1 MSRFQL
7 ERRFKMFDF
16 GYILMIG
23 TVLGKLFVAAIL
35 GGIIG
40 WERHK
45 RGRPAGLRTHL
56 LVCIG
61 VTLMMLVSEHIFLK
75 YQGYGHNSVL
85 RIDPARIAAQVVT
98 GIGFLGAGTI
108 MRSRT
113 SIRGLTTAA
122 SLWVVAGIGLAVGS
136 GFILP
141 AIFTTVIAMAILT
154 LNSLVE
160 KKMKRNKYRTIKMLI
175 TGQGH
180 LLDEITQILEK
191 NSVKLKNYKFKR
203 NIQKNEIEYDLDVQ
217 YNDEKTLL
225 FSTNDITKTFKD
237 IKSFSL
243 E

>member
-1 MSRFQL
+1 MH
-7 ERRFKMFDF
+7 DF
-16 GYILMIG
+16 SYILMLG
-23 TVLGKLFVAAIL
+23 TVLGKLFIAAIL
-35 GGIIG
+35 GGVIG
-40 WERHK
+40 WERHR

-61 VTLMMLVSEHIFLK
+61 VTLMMLVSEHIFVQ
-75 YQGYGHNSVL
+75 YESHGHNSIL
-85 RIDPARIAAQVVT
+85 RVDPARIAAQVVT

-108 MRSRT
+108 MRSKA

-141 AIFTTVIAMAILT
+141 AIFTTIIAIAILT

-160 KKMKRNKYRTIKMLI
+160 KKMKRNRYRSIKMLI
-175 TGQGH
+175 AGQGH
-180 LLDEITQILEK
+180 FLDEINQILK
-191 NSVKLKNYKFKR
+191 KHSVKLKNYKFNK
-203 NIQKNEIEYDLDVQ
+203 NIEKDEIEYDLDVM
-217 YNDEKTLL
+217 YRDEKALL
-225 FSTNDITKTFKD
+225 FASNDVTKTIKD

>member
-1 MSRFQL
+1 
-7 ERRFKMFDF
+7 MFDYS
-16 GYILMIG
+16 GILMLG
-23 TVLGKLFVAAIL
+23 TVLGKLFTAAIL

-40 WERHK
+40 WERHR

-61 VTLMMLVSEHIFLK
+61 VTLMMLVSEHIFVQ
-75 YQGYGHNSVL
+75 YQSHGHNSIL
-85 RIDPARIAAQVVT
+85 RVDPARIAAQVVT

-108 MRSRT
+108 MRSRA

-136 GFILP
+136 VFILP
-141 AIFTTVIAMAILT
+141 AIFTTAIGIMILT

-160 KKMKRNKYRTIKMLI
+160 KKMKRNKYRTMKMLI
-175 TGQGH
+175 PGQEH
-180 LLDEITQILEK
+180 FLDDISQILE
-191 NSVKLKNYKFKR
+191 NHSVKLKNYKFKK
-203 NIQKNEIEYDLDVQ
+203 NIQKNEIEYDLDIQ
-217 YNDEKTLL
+217 YQDEKMLL
-225 FSTNDITKTFKD
+225 FASNDVTKTIKD

>member
-1 MSRFQL
+1 MH
-7 ERRFKMFDF
+7 DF
-16 GYILMIG
+16 SYILMLG
-23 TVLGKLFVAAIL
+23 TVLGKLFIAAIL

-40 WERHK
+40 WERHR

-61 VTLMMLVSEHIFLK
+61 VTLMMLVSEHIFVQ
-75 YQGYGHNSVL
+75 YQSHGHNSIL
-85 RIDPARIAAQVVT
+85 RVDPARIAAQVVT

-108 MRSRT
+108 MRSKA

-141 AIFTTVIAMAILT
+141 AILTTVIAIAILT

-160 KKMKRNKYRTIKMLI
+160 KKMKRNRYRTIRMSI
-175 TGQGH
+175 TSQEH
-180 LLDEITQILEK
+180 FLDDISQILEK
-191 NSVKLKNYKFKR
+191 HSVKLKNYKFKK
-203 NIQKNEIEYDLDVQ
+203 NIEKDEIEYDLDVM
-217 YNDEKTLL
+217 YRDEKKLL
-225 FSTNDITKTFKD
+225 FASNDVTKTIKD
-237 IKSFSL
+237 VKSFSL

>member
-1 MSRFQL
+1 
-7 ERRFKMFDF
+7 MFDF
-16 GYILMIG
+16 AYILMIG
-23 TVLGKLFVAAIL
+23 SVLGKLFIAAIL

-75 YQGYGHNSVL
+75 YQGYGHDSVL

-108 MRSRT
+108 MRSRA

-175 TGQGH
+175 TGEGH
-180 LLDEITQILEK
+180 FLDEITQILER

-225 FSTNDITKTFKD
+225 FTTNDITKTFKE

>member
-1 MSRFQL
+1 MH
-7 ERRFKMFDF
+7 DF
-16 GYILMIG
+16 SYILMLG

-35 GGIIG
+35 GGVIG
-40 WERHK
+40 WERHR

-61 VTLMMLVSEHIFLK
+61 VTLMMLVSEHIFVQ
-75 YQGYGHNSVL
+75 YQSHGHNSIL
-85 RIDPARIAAQVVT
+85 RVDPARIAAQVVT

-108 MRSRT
+108 MRSKA

-141 AIFTTVIAMAILT
+141 AIFTTVIAIAILT
-154 LNSLVE
+154 LNSFVE
-160 KKMKRNKYRTIKMLI
+160 KTMKRSKYRTIKMLI
-175 TGQGH
+175 AGQGH
-180 LLDEITQILEK
+180 FLDEITQILK
-191 NSVKLKNYKFKR
+191 THSVKLKNYKFKN
-203 NIQKNEIEYDLDVQ
+203 NIQDNEIEYDLDVM
-217 YNDEKTLL
+217 YRDEKTLL
-225 FSTNDITKTFKD
+225 LASNDVTKAIKD

>member
-1 MSRFQL
+1 
-7 ERRFKMFDF
+7 MFDF
-16 GYILMIG
+16 SGVLMIG
-23 TVLGKLFVAAIL
+23 TVLGKLFIAAIL

>member
-1 MSRFQL
+1 ML
-7 ERRFKMFDF
+7 
-16 GYILMIG
+16 G

-40 WERHK
+40 WERER

-75 YQGYGHNSVL
+75 YQGYKNDSIL

-108 MRSRT
+108 MRSRA

-141 AIFTTVIAMAILT
+141 AIFTTAIAIAILI
-154 LNSLVE
+154 LNALVE
-160 KKMKRNKYRTIKMLI
+160 KKLKRNKYRTIKMLI
-175 TGQGH
+175 TGQEH
-180 LLDEITQILEK
+180 FLDDITQVLEK
-191 NSVKLKNYKFKR
+191 NSVKLQNYKFKK
-203 NIQKNEIEYDLDVQ
+203 NIHKNEIEYDLDVK

-225 FSTNDITKTFKD
+225 FASNDITKTFKG

>member
-1 MSRFQL
+1 MY
-7 ERRFKMFDF
+7 DF
-16 GYILMIG
+16 GGILMLG
-23 TVLGKLFVAAIL
+23 TVLGKLFIAAIL

-40 WERHK
+40 YERHM

-61 VTLMMLVSEHIFLK
+61 VTLMMLVSEHIFVQ
-75 YQGYGHNSVL
+75 YQGHGHDSIL

-108 MRSRT
+108 IRSRG

-141 AIFTTVIAMAILT
+141 AIFTTVLTIAILI
-154 LNSLVE
+154 LNALVE
-160 KKMKRNKYRTIKMLI
+160 KKLKRNKYKSMKMLI

-180 LLDEITQILEK
+180 FLDDITQILER
-191 NSVKLKNYKFKR
+191 NSVKLQNYKFKR
-203 NIQKNEIEYDLDVQ
+203 NIQKNEIEYNLDVK
-217 YNDEKTLL
+217 YLDEKTLL
-225 FSTNDITKTFKD
+225 FASNDVTNTIKD

>member
-1 MSRFQL
+1 ML
-7 ERRFKMFDF
+7 
-16 GYILMIG
+16 G
-23 TVLGKLFVAAIL
+23 TVLGKLFIAAIL
-35 GGIIG
+35 GGVIG
-40 WERHK
+40 WERHR

-61 VTLMMLVSEHIFLK
+61 VTLMMLVSEHIFVQ
-75 YQGYGHNSVL
+75 YQSHGHNSIL
-85 RIDPARIAAQVVT
+85 RVDPARIAAQVVT

-108 MRSRT
+108 MRSKA

-141 AIFTTVIAMAILT
+141 AIFTTAIAIAILT

-160 KKMKRNKYRTIKMLI
+160 KKMKRNKYRSIKMLI
-175 TGQGH
+175 AGQGH
-180 LLDEITQILEK
+180 FLDEITQILK
-191 NSVKLKNYKFKR
+191 KHSVKLKNYKFKK
-203 NIQKNEIEYDLDVQ
+203 NIEKDEIEYDLDVM
-217 YNDEKTLL
+217 YRDEKKLL
-225 FSTNDITKTFKD
+225 FASNDVTKTIKE

>member
-1 MSRFQL
+1 
-7 ERRFKMFDF
+7 MFDYS
-16 GYILMIG
+16 YILMLG

-40 WERHK
+40 WERER

-75 YQGYGHNSVL
+75 YQGYKNDSIL

-108 MRSRT
+108 IRSRA

-141 AIFTTVIAMAILT
+141 AIFTTAIAIAILI
-154 LNSLVE
+154 LNALVE
-160 KKMKRNKYRTIKMLI
+160 KKLKRNKYRTIKMLI
-175 TGQGH
+175 TGQEH
-180 LLDEITQILEK
+180 FLDDITQVLEK
-191 NSVKLKNYKFKR
+191 NSVKLQNYKFKK
-203 NIQKNEIEYDLDVQ
+203 NIHKNEIEYDLDVK

-225 FSTNDITKTFKD
+225 FASNDITKTFKG

>member
-1 MSRFQL
+1 
-7 ERRFKMFDF
+7 MFDYT
-16 GYILMIG
+16 YILMLG
-23 TVLGKLFVAAIL
+23 TVLGKLFISAIL
-35 GGIIG
+35 GGVIG

-75 YQGYGHNSVL
+75 YQGYKNDSIL

-108 MRSRT
+108 MRSRA

-141 AIFTTVIAMAILT
+141 AIFTTVIAIAILI
-154 LNSLVE
+154 LNALVE
-160 KKMKRNKYRTIKMLI
+160 KKLKRNKYRTIKMLI
-175 TGQGH
+175 TGQEH
-180 LLDEITQILEK
+180 FLDDITQVLEK
-191 NSVKLKNYKFKR
+191 NSVKLQNYKFKK
-203 NIQKNEIEYDLDVQ
+203 NIHKNEIEYDLDVK

-225 FSTNDITKTFKD
+225 FASNDITKTFKG

>member
-1 MSRFQL
+1 MSNFS
-7 ERRFKMFDF
+7 DV
-16 GYILMIG
+16 LMIG
-23 TVLGKLFVAAIL
+23 TVLGKLFTAAIL

-75 YQGYGHNSVL
+75 YQGYGHDSVL

-108 MRSRT
+108 MRSRA

-175 TGQGH
+175 ADQGH
-180 LLDEITQILEK
+180 FLDEITQILEK

-203 NIQKNEIEYDLDVQ
+203 NIQKDEIEYDLDVQ
-217 YNDEKTLL
+217 YNDEKALL
-225 FSTNDITKTFKD
+225 FATNDITRTFKD

>member
-1 MSRFQL
+1 MSN
-7 ERRFKMFDF
+7 F
-16 GYILMIG
+16 GDILMIG
-23 TVLGKLFVAAIL
+23 TVLGKLLIAAIL

-40 WERHK
+40 WERHR

-61 VTLMMLVSEHIFLK
+61 VTLMMLVSEHIFVK
-75 YQGYGHNSVL
+75 YQGYGHDSVL

-108 MRSRT
+108 MRSRA

-141 AIFTTVIAMAILT
+141 AVFTTVIAIAILT

-175 TGQGH
+175 TGQENF
-180 LLDEITQILEK
+180 LDDITQVLEVH
-191 NSVKLKNYKFKR
+191 SVKLKNYKFKK

-217 YNDEKTLL
+217 YQDEKTLL
-225 FSTNDITKTFKD
+225 FATHDVTKTIKD
-237 IKSFSL
+237 LKSFSL

>member
-1 MSRFQL
+1 MSNFV
-7 ERRFKMFDF
+7 D
-16 GYILMIG
+16 ILMIG
-23 TVLGKLFVAAIL
+23 TVLGKLFIAAIL

-40 WERHK
+40 WERHR

-61 VTLMMLVSEHIFLK
+61 VTLMMLVSEHIFVQ
-75 YQGYGHNSVL
+75 YQGYKDDSIL
-85 RIDPARIAAQVVT
+85 RIDPARIAAQVIT

-108 MRSRT
+108 MRSRA

-141 AIFTTVIAMAILT
+141 AVFTTVLTIAILI
-154 LNSLVE
+154 LNALVE
-160 KKMKRNKYRTIKMLI
+160 KRLKRNKYKTMKMLI

-180 LLDEITQILEK
+180 VLDELTQILER
-191 NSVKLKNYKFKR
+191 NSVNLQNYKFKK
-203 NIQKNEIEYDLDVQ
+203 NIQKNEIEYDLDVKYQ
-217 YNDEKTLL
+217 DEKTLL
-225 FSTNDITKTFKD
+225 FASNDVTRTIKD

>member
-1 MSRFQL
+1 
-7 ERRFKMFDF
+7 MFDF

-23 TVLGKLFVAAIL
+23 TVLGKLFIAAIL

-75 YQGYGHNSVL
+75 YQGYGHDSVL

-108 MRSRT
+108 MRSRA

-141 AIFTTVIAMAILT
+141 AVFTTIIAIAILT

-180 LLDEITQILEK
+180 FLDEITQILEK

-203 NIQKNEIEYDLDVQ
+203 NIQKNEIEYDLDIQ
-217 YNDEKTLL
+217 YNDENTLL
-225 FSTNDITKTFKD
+225 FATNDITKTFED

>member
-1 MSRFQL
+1 
-7 ERRFKMFDF
+7 MFDLDN
-16 GYILMIG
+16 ILMIG
-23 TVLGKLFVAAIL
+23 TVLGKLFTAAIL

-40 WERHK
+40 WERHR

-61 VTLMMLVSEHIFLK
+61 VTLMMLVSEHIFVK
-75 YQGYGHNSVL
+75 YQGHGHNSVL

-108 MRSRT
+108 MRSRA
-113 SIRGLTTAA
+113 SITGLTTAA

-141 AIFTTVIAMAILT
+141 AIFTTAIAIAILV
-154 LNSLVE
+154 LNALVE
-160 KKMKRNKYRTIKMLI
+160 KKLKRNKYRTIKMLI
-175 TGQGH
+175 TGQEH
-180 LLDEITQILEK
+180 FLDDITQVLEK
-191 NSVKLKNYKFKR
+191 NSVKLQNYKFKK
-203 NIQKNEIEYDLDVQ
+203 NIHKNEIEYDLDVK

-225 FSTNDITKTFKD
+225 FASNDIAKTFKG